1 MSDEALQVIA
11 AGERIRRYDV
21 MSAVLPWRRTLLMP
35 PGSSILE
42 PHLVMIRLSITDSQF
57 GLNGANRRFLYA
69 RILVL
74 FTWISFSYLIGVLTV
89 CPR

>member
-35 PGSSILE
+35 LESSILE
-42 PHLVMIRLSITDSQF
+42 PHLVMVLTDSQF
-57 GLNGANRRFLYA
+57 GLNGANRRFQYA
-69 RILVL
+69 RILIVL
-74 FTWISFSYLIGVLTV
+74 TGTPLSFLTGFLTV